1 VQPIV
6 GPEPAPTQQ
15 LPIAGTPGVDA
26 PLWDDAR
33 DAYIQWDPEI
43 ARWVQ
48 WDEAAQQ
55 WRPI

>member
-1 VQPIV
+1 VQPVV

-15 LPIAGTPGVDA
+15 LPAAGTPGVDA

-48 WDEAAQQ
+48 WDETARQ